1 MRDSSTDPSAGRE
14 PGAAEA
20 SADASDRAAP
30 SAWGPAETIGSAKS
44 APPPAT
50 PESPESPESG
60 NEPEASAPVPL
71 PRGTVPEPVHG
82 ADPLTDMGQRHRE
95 AGVTERLPFGTPG
108 APLSR
113 FHPFTFGFT
122 GVLGGIFAWLL
133 VQAVLDVRQVLILLT
148 ISLFLAVGLN
158 PAVERLV
165 QLGLSRGKAVAVV
178 FLAVALFL
186 TGIGWAVVPPVVS
199 EISKFAEHVP
209 EYIGQLQEN
218 KRIAEFDA
226 RYNLLETIQQKLLES
241 NFQAS
246 VADWALG
253 VGKGALSAIFNTF
266 TVLILTLYFLA
277 ALPQM
282 KNFFYRFTPRSRRA
296 RVALLGDEIL
306 DQIGGYVSGAAL
318 ISLIASVSA
327 YIFLSIVG
335 VPYAAVLALIV
346 AMTGLI
352 PMVGA
357 TIGGATVTL
366 VGFLTGVPEGIA
378 CAIFFVLYQQV
389 ENYFIYPRIMER
401 SVNVQ
406 PVVTVIAALIGGSLM
421 GVIGALLAIP
431 VAAAISLII
440 REVVH
445 PRQDA
450 R

>member
-1 MRDSSTDPSAGRE
+1 MQDPTTEPSADRDGQ
-14 PGAAEA
+14 
-20 SADASDRAAP
+20 DASDAHDGRPVEDRPGEREIAD
-30 SAWGPAETIGSAKS
+30 GPPVKAE
-44 APPPAT
+44 
-50 PESPESPESG
+50 
-60 NEPEASAPVPL
+60 APVPL
-71 PRGTVPEPVHG
+71 ARGTEPTPAHS
-82 ADPLTDMGQRHRE
+82 ADPLTDLGQRRRE
-95 AGVTERLPFGTPG
+95 AGVTEQLPFGTPG
-108 APLSR
+108 RPLSR
-113 FHPFTFGFT
+113 FQPFTFGFT
-122 GVLGGIFAWLL
+122 GVLGGIVAWLL
-133 VQAVLDVRQVLILLT
+133 VQAILDVKQVLILLT
-148 ISLFLAVGLN
+148 VSLFLAVGLN

-165 QLGLSRGKAVAVV
+165 QVGLSRGKAVGVV
-178 FLAVALFL
+178 FLGVVLFFV
-186 TGIGWAVVPPVVS
+186 GIGWAVVPPVVN

-209 EYIGQLQEN
+209 EYITQLQQN
-218 KRIAEFDA
+218 QRIADFDA
-226 RYNLLETIQQKLLES
+226 RYNLLETVQEKLTES

-246 VADWALG
+246 VADWALN
-253 VGKGALSAIFNTF
+253 VGRGALSAIFNTF

-318 ISLIASVSA
+318 ISLIASVTS

-335 VPYAAVLALIV
+335 VPYAAVLALVV
-346 AMTGLI
+346 ALTGLI

-357 TIGGATVTL
+357 TIGGATVTI
-366 VGFLTGVPEGIA
+366 VGFLTGIPEGIA

-421 GVIGALLAIP
+421 GITGALLAIP
-431 VAAAISLII
+431 VAAAVSLII

>member
-1 MRDSSTDPSAGRE
+1 MQDSTPTPPPE
-14 PGAAEA
+14 GAAP
-20 SADASDRAAP
+20 DPGD
-30 SAWGPAETIGSAKS
+30 IGDKGTVVD
-44 APPPAT
+44 PPASVVG
-50 PESPESPESG
+50 P
-60 NEPEASAPVPL
+60 EPEAAHPVPL
-71 PRGTVPEPVHG
+71 PRGADPTPRISP
-82 ADPLTDMGQRHRE
+82 DPLTDLSQRHRE
-95 AGVTERLPFGTPG
+95 AGVTDLLPFGTPG
-108 APLSR
+108 RPLTRS
-113 FHPFTFGFT
+113 PFVFGFT
-122 GVLGGIFAWLL
+122 AVLGGICAWLL
-133 VQAVLDVRQVLILLT
+133 VQAVLDVVQVLILLT
-148 ISLFLAVGLN
+148 VSLFLAVGLN

-165 QLGLSRGKAVAVV
+165 QVGLSRGKAVTVV
-178 FLAVALFL
+178 FLAVVLFF
-186 TGIGWAVVPPVVS
+186 TGVGWAVVPPVVN

-209 EYIGQLQEN
+209 EYIVQLQQN
-218 KRIAEFDA
+218 QRIAEFDQ
-226 RYNLLETIQQKLLES
+226 RYNLLETARQKLLES

-246 VADWALG
+246 VADWALNL
-253 VGKGALSAIFNTF
+253 GKGALSAIFNTF

-282 KNFFYRFTPRSRRA
+282 KNFFYRFTPRTRRA

-306 DQIGGYVSGAAL
+306 DQIGGYVSGAAT
-318 ISLIASVSA
+318 ITLIASVTT

-346 AMTGLI
+346 GLTGLI

-357 TIGGATVTL
+357 TIGGTIVTL

-378 CAIFFVLYQQV
+378 CGIFFVLYQQV
-389 ENYFIYPRIMER
+389 ENYFIYPRIMQR

-421 GVIGALLAIP
+421 GITGALLAIP